1 MAVIAKEGIMSKRFF
16 LIVAAGILGN
26 CAFAQETPKSEVP
39 VVLADQTAAFP
50 GGTDSMMRYFSLN
63 LRYPSK
69 AMEHKVE
76 GEVMVGFEIDE
87 QGCIHNV
94 LIINGIG
101 TGCDEEALRVVNLM
115 PRWSPALQNGKAVK
129 VMYRLPIYFQL
140 PGKQDEHE
148 QQNNQ

>member
-1 MAVIAKEGIMSKRFF
+1 LAVIAKEGIMCKRFF
-16 LIVAAGILGN
+16 LVVAAGILGN
-26 CAFAQETPKSEVP
+26 CAFAQEFSKSEAPAVI
-39 VVLADQTAAFP
+39 VDRTAAFP

-63 LRYPSK
+63 LRYPSV

-87 QGCIHNV
+87 QGSIHNA
-94 LIINGIG
+94 LIINGIDSY
-101 TGCDEEALRVVNLM
+101 CDEEALRVVNRM
-115 PRWSPALQNGKAVK
+115 PRWNPALQKGKAVK